1 MSDSNDFKQAIDHI
15 DLSEQHKEYNVTH
28 ALRDVIRAT
37 EDGQVYVALAFL
49 NGMLAA
55 MTMEGEK

>member
-1 MSDSNDFKQAIDHI
+1 MDISKEF
-15 DLSEQHKEYNVTH
+15 EQHFDLPEKPREYNLEL

-37 EDGQVYVALAFL
+37 EDGQVCVALAFL

-55 MTMEGEK
+55 ITMGGKK